1 MSLSIKHWQ
10 DPLNLVLGLWL
21 IASPWV
27 LSYSAETYATWN
39 FVIIGSLVVLLAAS
53 EVFMLMAWEEWTSVA
68 MGVWLMVS
76 PWILGFSAVTMAMW
90 NAVAVGLIVAVLAL
104 WVIGT
109 DKQIRGGGWWHPV
122 T

>member
-27 LSYSAETYATWN
+27 LSYSAETYLTWN
-39 FVIIGSLVVLLAAS
+39 AVIIGSLVVLLAVS
-53 EVFMLMAWEEWTSVA
+53 EVYMLRAWEEWASVA
-68 MGVWLMVS
+68 LGVWLIIS
-76 PWILGFSAVTMAMW
+76 PWALGFSDMAMPMW
-90 NAVAVGLIVAVLAL
+90 SAVAVGLAIAGLAL
-104 WVIGT
+104 WVLGT
-109 DKQIRGGGWWHPV
+109 DKTIGGGWWHPV